1 MMFLSETEVSKSKL
15 WIVTELFYPDQTS
28 TAYIMSKI
36 ANRMSEKYDVN
47 VITTD
52 SLYQEN
58 ISNSDKYFN
67 LDESISVI
75 RVKSKRLNKNSLI
88 QRFIKLFTQSNS
100 LFRELEHR
108 VSSNEKVLIVTNPAP
123 LIVKCAK
130 LKKRRNFYLNILVH
144 DVFPENTI
152 PAGIISSKKSLLFK
166 FLSKSYDEAYAAAD
180 KLIVLGRDMK
190 DIVEQKIV
198 RSKHLPEVVIIEN
211 WGDVDNI
218 KPKESHQKEYITIQ
232 YAGNIGRVQGL
243 ESFINLIEKSVNK
256 KLVFDLWGDGAMTDN
271 LKNIVSDKA
280 LNDQVNFHGSFSRE
294 EQNDILNSANI
305 ALVTLA
311 EGMYGLGVPSKTYNI
326 LAAGKPVL
334 YIGDLNSEIALM
346 VKEESVGYCFSQDDK
361 EGIINFLNE
370 LQLGLLPEL
379 EEMGKRARRLA
390 ENKYSE
396 DAILDKFLNTI

>member
-1 MMFLSETEVSKSKL
+1 MNKSKL

-88 QRFIKLFTQSNS
+88 QRFIRLFTQSNS
-100 LFRELEHR
+100 LFRELKNR

-152 PAGIISSKKSLLFK
+152 PAGIIPSKESLLFK
-166 FLSKSYDEAYAAAD
+166 IISKRYDKAYAAAD

-190 DIVEQKIV
+190 DVVEQKIV
-198 RSKHLPEVVIIEN
+198 RSKHIPEVV
-211 WGDVDNI
+211 
-218 KPKESHQKEYITIQ
+218 
-232 YAGNIGRVQGL
+232 L
-243 ESFINLIEKSVNK
+243 
-256 KLVFDLWGDGAMTDN
+256 
-271 LKNIVSDKA
+271 LKTGVMWI
-280 LNDQVNFHGSFSRE
+280 
-294 EQNDILNSANI
+294 ILNLRKAVRMNSSLFNMQVI
-305 ALVTLA
+305 L
-311 EGMYGLGVPSKTYNI
+311 EGFRVWSHL
-326 LAAGKPVL
+326 
-334 YIGDLNSEIALM
+334 
-346 VKEESVGYCFSQDDK
+346 
-361 EGIINFLNE
+361 
-370 LQLGLLPEL
+370 
-379 EEMGKRARRLA
+379 
-390 ENKYSE
+390 
-396 DAILDKFLNTI
+396 

>member
-1 MMFLSETEVSKSKL
+1 MLSTNSEMSKTKL

-28 TAYIMSKI
+28 TAYILSKI
-36 ANRMSEKYDVN
+36 ANKMSERYDVN

-88 QRFIKLFTQSNS
+88 QRFIRLFTQSNS
-100 LFRELEHR
+100 LFRELKNR

-152 PAGIISSKKSLLFK
+152 PAGIIQSKESLLFK
-166 FLSKSYDEAYAAAD
+166 IISKRYDKAYAAAD

-190 DIVEQKIV
+190 DVVEQKIV
-198 RSKHLPEVVIIEN
+198 RSKHIPEVVIIEN

-243 ESFINLIEKSVNK
+243 ESFINLLEKSANK
-256 KLVFDLWGDGAMTDN
+256 KLVLDLWGDGAMTDN

>member
-58 ISNSDKYFN
+58 IGNSDKFFN

-75 RVKSKRLNKNSLI
+75 RVNSKRLNKNSLI
-88 QRFIKLFTQSNS
+88 QRFIRLFTQSNS
-100 LFRELEHR
+100 LFRELKNR

-152 PAGIISSKKSLLFK
+152 PAGIIPSKESLLFK
-166 FLSKSYDEAYAAAD
+166 IISKRYDKAYAAAD

-256 KLVFDLWGDGAMTDN
+256 KLVFDLWGDGAMIDN
-271 LKNIVSDKA
+271 LKSIVSDKA
-280 LNDQVNFHGSFSRE
+280 LNDQVNFHGSF
-294 EQNDILNSANI
+294 Q
-305 ALVTLA
+305 
-311 EGMYGLGVPSKTYNI
+311 
-326 LAAGKPVL
+326 GK
-334 YIGDLNSEIALM
+334 
-346 VKEESVGYCFSQDDK
+346 
-361 EGIINFLNE
+361 
-370 LQLGLLPEL
+370 
-379 EEMGKRARRLA
+379 
-390 ENKYSE
+390 NKMIY
-396 DAILDKFLNTI
+396 

>member
-1 MMFLSETEVSKSKL
+1 MNKSKL

-28 TAYIMSKI
+28 TAYILSKI

-58 ISNSDKYFN
+58 IGNSDKFFN

-75 RVKSKRLNKNSLI
+75 RVNSKRLNKNSLI
-88 QRFIKLFTQSNS
+88 QRFIRLFTQSNS
-100 LFRELEHR
+100 LFRELKNR

-152 PAGIISSKKSLLFK
+152 PAGIFPSKKSLLFK
-166 FLSKSYDEAYAAAD
+166 IISKRYDKAYAAAD

-198 RSKHLPEVVIIEN
+198 RSKNIPEVVIIEN

-218 KPKESHQKEYITIQ
+218 KPKESHKREFITIQ

-256 KLVFDLWGDGAMTDN
+256 KLVFDLWGDGAMIDN
-271 LKNIVSDKA
+271 LKSIVSDKA

-294 EQNDILNSANI
+294 EQNDILNSADI

-326 LAAGKPVL
+326 LAAGKAIL

>member
-1 MMFLSETEVSKSKL
+1 M
-15 WIVTELFYPDQTS
+15 
-28 TAYIMSKI
+28 
-36 ANRMSEKYDVN
+36 
-47 VITTD
+47 
-52 SLYQEN
+52 
-58 ISNSDKYFN
+58 
-67 LDESISVI
+67 
-75 RVKSKRLNKNSLI
+75 
-88 QRFIKLFTQSNS
+88 
-100 LFRELEHR
+100 
-108 VSSNEKVLIVTNPAP
+108 
-123 LIVKCAK
+123 
-130 LKKRRNFYLNILVH
+130 
-144 DVFPENTI
+144 
-152 PAGIISSKKSLLFK
+152 
-166 FLSKSYDEAYAAAD
+166 
-180 KLIVLGRDMK
+180 
-190 DIVEQKIV
+190 
-198 RSKHLPEVVIIEN
+198 
-211 WGDVDNI
+211 
-218 KPKESHQKEYITIQ
+218 
-232 YAGNIGRVQGL
+232 

-256 KLVFDLWGDGAMTDN
+256 KLVFDLWGDGAMIDN
-271 LKNIVSDKA
+271 LKSIVSDKA

-379 EEMGKRARRLA
+379 EEIGKRARRLA

>member
-1 MMFLSETEVSKSKL
+1 MSKTKL

-28 TAYIMSKI
+28 TAYILSKI
-36 ANRMSEKYDVN
+36 ANKMSERYDVN

-88 QRFIKLFTQSNS
+88 QRFIRLFTQSNS
-100 LFRELEHR
+100 LFRELKNR

-152 PAGIISSKKSLLFK
+152 PAGIIPSKKSLLFK
-166 FLSKSYDEAYAAAD
+166 IISKRYDKAYAAAD

-198 RSKHLPEVVIIEN
+198 RSKNIPEVVIIEN
-211 WGDVDNI
+211 WGDVENI
-218 KPKESHQKEYITIQ
+218 KPEDKQRENHITIQ

-243 ESFINLIEKSVNK
+243 ESFIDMFEESVNK
-256 KLVFDLWGDGAMTDN
+256 TLVLDLWGDGAMTDI
-271 LKNIVSDKA
+271 LKKVVFDKG
-280 LNDQVNFHGSFSRE
+280 LNERVEFHGSYSRE
-294 EQNDILNSANI
+294 DQNHILNSADI

-379 EEMGKRARRLA
+379 EEIGKRARRLA

>member
-1 MMFLSETEVSKSKL
+1 MSEVSKSKL

-28 TAYIMSKI
+28 TAYILSKI
-36 ANRMSEKYDVN
+36 ANRLTEKYDVN

-58 ISNSDKYFN
+58 ISNSVKYFK

-88 QRFIKLFTQSNS
+88 QRFVRLFAQSSS
-100 LFRELEHR
+100 LYREFKNR
-108 VSSNEKVLIVTNPAP
+108 VTKNDKVIIVTNPAP
-123 LIVKCAK
+123 LIIKCAN
-130 LKKRRNFYLNILVH
+130 LKKRRDFHLNILVH

-152 PAGIISSKKSLLFK
+152 PAGIIPSKKSFLFK
-166 FLSKSYDEAYAAAD
+166 ILAKRYNKAYANAD

-198 RSKHLPEVVIIEN
+198 GSKHEPEIVIIEN

-218 KPKESHQKEYITIQ
+218 KPKERHQNEYITIQ

-271 LKNIVSDKA
+271 LKSIVSEKGM
-280 LNDQVNFHGSFSRE
+280 NDRVNFHGSYSRE
-294 EQNDILNSANI
+294 KQNDILNSADI

-346 VKEESVGYCFSQDDK
+346 VNEESVGYCFSQNDK

-370 LQLGLLPEL
+370 LQLGLLPKL

-390 ENKYSE
+390 EIRYSE
-396 DAILDKFLNTI
+396 DAILDKFLNVV

>member
-1 MMFLSETEVSKSKL
+1 VNKSKL

-28 TAYIMSKI
+28 TAYILSKI

-58 ISNSDKYFN
+58 IGNSDKFFN

-75 RVKSKRLNKNSLI
+75 RVNSKRLNKNSLI
-88 QRFIKLFTQSNS
+88 QRFIRLFTQSNS
-100 LFRELEHR
+100 LFRELKNR

-152 PAGIISSKKSLLFK
+152 PAGIIPSKESLLFK
-166 FLSKSYDEAYAAAD
+166 IISKRYDKAYAAAD

-190 DIVEQKIV
+190 DVVEQKIV
-198 RSKHLPEVVIIEN
+198 RSKHIPEVVIIEN

-218 KPKESHQKEYITIQ
+218 KPKESRQNEFITIQ

-243 ESFINLIEKSVNK
+243 ESFINLLEKSANK
-256 KLVFDLWGDGAMTDN
+256 KLVLDLWGDGAMTDN

-346 VKEESVGYCFSQDDK
+346 VNEESIGYCFSQDDK

-379 EEMGKRARRLA
+379 EEMGKRARRLV

>member
-88 QRFIKLFTQSNS
+88 QRFIRLFTQSNS
-100 LFRELEHR
+100 LFRELKNR

-144 DVFPENTI
+144 DVFLKTR
-152 PAGIISSKKSLLFK
+152 
-166 FLSKSYDEAYAAAD
+166 FLQ
-180 KLIVLGRDMK
+180 VL
-190 DIVEQKIV
+190 
-198 RSKHLPEVVIIEN
+198 
-211 WGDVDNI
+211 
-218 KPKESHQKEYITIQ
+218 SHQRNHCCLRLSLKGTI
-232 YAGNIGRVQGL
+232 
-243 ESFINLIEKSVNK
+243 
-256 KLVFDLWGDGAMTDN
+256 KLM
-271 LKNIVSDKA
+271 
-280 LNDQVNFHGSFSRE
+280 
-294 EQNDILNSANI
+294 
-305 ALVTLA
+305 
-311 EGMYGLGVPSKTYNI
+311 
-326 LAAGKPVL
+326 
-334 YIGDLNSEIALM
+334 
-346 VKEESVGYCFSQDDK
+346 
-361 EGIINFLNE
+361 
-370 LQLGLLPEL
+370 QLLTSL
-379 EEMGKRARRLA
+379 
-390 ENKYSE
+390 SC
-396 DAILDKFLNTI
+396 